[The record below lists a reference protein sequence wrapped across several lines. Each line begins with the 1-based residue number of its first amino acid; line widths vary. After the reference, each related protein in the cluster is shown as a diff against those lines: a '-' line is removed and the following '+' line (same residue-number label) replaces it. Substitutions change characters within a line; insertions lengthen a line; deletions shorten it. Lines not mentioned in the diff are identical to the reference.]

1 MECANYFYSLK
12 IIALSKL
19 NRVSE
24 AMEVAKKYL
33 EDDIW
38 IDSITVS

>member
-19 NRVSE
+19 NRVRE
-24 AMEVAKKYL
+24 AMEEVKKCL
-33 EDDIW
+33 EDDIS